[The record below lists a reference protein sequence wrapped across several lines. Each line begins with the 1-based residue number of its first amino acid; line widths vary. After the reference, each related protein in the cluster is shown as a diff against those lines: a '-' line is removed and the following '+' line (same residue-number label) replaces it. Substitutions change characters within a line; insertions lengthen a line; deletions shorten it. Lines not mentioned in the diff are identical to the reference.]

1 MYKVLKQL
9 ENGEFVNVASRD
21 DLYDAMQ
28 LAQSLNVHWPGEY
41 EIRDSRSEVIE
52 FGLARD
58 LVARQHSPA

>member
-58 LVARQHSPA
+58 SVARQHSPA